1 MKAKMRDI
9 RPTYTDG
16 VMTVYK
22 NRTENRTSFNAVNNA
37 DSMDD
42 LEKIVTLR
50 FNIESKRESDIEF
63 AESHTRTLSLKVST
77 PLYRAVKSQQLALV
91 GAMLYT
97 LYNVDFDEPEK
108 KMYLYLE
115 EVREMSDE

>member
-1 MKAKMRDI
+1 MKPKMRNI

-16 VMTVYK
+16 VLTVYK
-22 NRTENRTSFNAVNNA
+22 NRSENRTSFNAVNNA

-42 LEKIVTLR
+42 LEQIVTLR
-50 FNIESKRESDIEF
+50 FNTESKRESDIEF

-77 PLYRAVKSQQLALV
+77 PIYRSVKSQQLVMV
-91 GAMLYT
+91 GSMLYT
-97 LYNVDFDEPEK
+97 LYNVDFDEHEQ

-115 EVREMSDE
+115 EVRDMADE